1 MVSPP
6 VPGLEKSEAVNTRAK
21 VNPNIVWQPT
31 QVTRE
36 DREETLQQR
45 GRVVWFTGLSGS
57 GKSTVAVEVERR
69 LVKAGRAT
77 YLLDGDNLRFGLN
90 RDLSF
95 SADDRQENIRRIAE
109 VAKLFAD
116 AGIIVLAAFISP
128 YRADRDALRKSMGE
142 GRFIEVSVNTPLAVC
157 EERDTKGL
165 YAKARA
171 GELSDFTGISAPYE
185 EPENPELAIDT
196 SQVPL
201 GDAARNVVAV
211 IEASLDESFR
221 RPHVE

>member
-1 MVSPP
+1 M
-6 VPGLEKSEAVNTRAK
+6 NTEAK

-31 QVTRE
+31 QVTRDE
-36 DREETLQQR
+36 REQMLGQR

-69 LVKAGRAT
+69 LVAAGRVT

-95 SADDRQENIRRIAE
+95 SVEDRRENIRRIAE

-116 AGIIVLAAFISP
+116 AGIIVMAAFISP
-128 YRADRDALRKSMGE
+128 YRADRDAIRALMGE
-142 GRFIEVSVNTPLAVC
+142 GRFIEISINTPLEVC
-157 EERDTKGL
+157 EARDTKGL
-165 YAKARA
+165 YARARA
-171 GELSDFTGISAPYE
+171 GEISDFTGISAPYE
-185 EPENPELAIDT
+185 EPENPELKIDT

-201 GDAARNVVAV
+201 GDAACSVIRV
-211 IEASLDESFR
+211 IEDSMDEAWR
-221 RPHVE
+221 RPTAD